1 MRVVRLSESCFHRV
15 VVVAAATILVMM
27 ALVTVKPY
35 YFGIDNSNTIGRVD
49 VNQANRKQAAET
61 ERTAFVTSPTIDAN
75 PKFFFGTGDG
85 SNGYYA
91 ERPGSR

>member
-1 MRVVRLSESCFHRV
+1 MRVVRLSESCLHRV
-15 VVVAAATILVMM
+15 VVVAAATTLVMM
-27 ALVTVKPY
+27 ALVTVKSD

-49 VNQANRKQAAET
+49 VNQANRKQAAEI
-61 ERTAFVTSPTIDAN
+61 ERTAFVSSPTIDTN